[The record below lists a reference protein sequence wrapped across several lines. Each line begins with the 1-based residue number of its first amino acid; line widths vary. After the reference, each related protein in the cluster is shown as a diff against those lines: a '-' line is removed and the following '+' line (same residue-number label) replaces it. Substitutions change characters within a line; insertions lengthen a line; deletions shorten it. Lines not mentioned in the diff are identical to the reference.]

1 MSLITRCP
9 ACGTMFKVVADQLK
23 VSQGWVR
30 CGHCAE
36 VFDAATHLLPRE
48 PASLEPA
55 GLVPAGLVPVASAL
69 DADEQ
74 EVMLAS
80 PLQET
85 AQAQPQSVGAPENSL
100 VELVLLKPALPEA
113 DDAPD
118 SAGDFDPAS
127 WKLAQHDGAQEQVQE
142 VQSGWDASAAS
153 ADLPPRLQ
161 ALVHTATLDEA
172 GPASPVV
179 VQAHVVDVD
188 SSDFDA
194 LPDVSFVRDARRKAF
209 WTRPQVRRSLAAL
222 SVLLLALL
230 ALQWVIQQ
238 KDSLAARNPSFGP
251 LLQTLCSALGCDTR
265 PPRHIESLV
274 IDSSSFNRLGPDAY
288 RLNFSLKNNAAA
300 ALEMPSL
307 EVTLTDAQDQAL
319 VRRVLGPA
327 LFGAGSTALAAH
339 AELAGAVTMKVSAD
353 GGLATPA
360 SLPSSASAVPLR
372 VAGYRVL
379 AFYP

>member
-36 VFDAATHLLPRE
+36 VFDAATHLLPRK
-48 PASLEPA
+48 STIIEPA
-55 GLVPAGLVPVASAL
+55 GLTLPDPLAAFAP

-74 EVMLAS
+74 EA
-80 PLQET
+80 
-85 AQAQPQSVGAPENSL
+85 AQAPQPSVSSL
-100 VELVLLKPALPEA
+100 VELVLLKPALSET
-113 DDAPD
+113 DEAPD
-118 SAGDFDPAS
+118 SAADFDPAR
-127 WKLAQHDGAQEQVQE
+127 WKLAQYAAAQETMQE
-142 VQSGWDASAAS
+142 VHSGWDPSAAS
-153 ADLPPRLQ
+153 SDLPPSLQ
-161 ALVHTATLDEA
+161 ALVHTATLDETDL
-172 GPASPVV
+172 ASPVV
-179 VQAHVVDVD
+179 AQARMVDVE

-194 LPDVSFVRDARRKAF
+194 LPDVSFVRDARRKVF
-209 WTRPQVRRSLAAL
+209 WTRPLVRRSLTAL

-238 KDSLAARNPSFGP
+238 KDNLAARDARLGP
-251 LLQTLCSALGCDTR
+251 LLQSLCSELGCDIRT
-265 PPRHIESLV
+265 PRHIESLV

-288 RLNFSLKNNAAA
+288 RLNFSLKNTAAA
-300 ALEMPSL
+300 ALEMPFL

-319 VRRVLGPA
+319 VRRVLAPA
-327 LFGAGSTALAAH
+327 LFGASSNALAAH
-339 AELAGAVTMKVSAD
+339 SEHAGAVTMKVSAD
-353 GGLATPA
+353 SGLANF
-360 SLPSSASAVPLR
+360 SSASATPLR

>member
-36 VFDAATHLLPRE
+36 VFDAATHILPRE
-48 PASLEPA
+48 PASLEPVA
-55 GLVPAGLVPVASAL
+55 LVP
-69 DADEQ
+69 DADDQ
-74 EVMLAS
+74 EVTLAS

-85 AQAQPQSVGAPENSL
+85 EEAHAPQPSPSAPAPSL
-100 VELVLLKPALPEA
+100 VDLVLLKPALPEA

-118 SAGDFDPAS
+118 RAADFDPAS
-127 WKLAQHDGAQEQVQE
+127 WKLAQHDGGQEQVQE
-142 VQSGWDASAAS
+142 LQPGWDTRATAPG
-153 ADLPPRLQ
+153 DLPPRLQ
-161 ALVHTATLDEA
+161 ELVHTAALDDS
-172 GPASPVV
+172 GLASPL
-179 VQAHVVDVD
+179 VQEARLADVAT
-188 SSDFDA
+188 SDFDA

-209 WTRPQVRRSLAAL
+209 WTQPLARRSLAGL
-222 SVLLLALL
+222 SVVLLALL
-230 ALQWVIQQ
+230 ALQWVIHQ
-238 KDSLAARNPSFGP
+238 KDTLAARDPRFTP
-251 LLQTLCSALGCDTR
+251 LLQTLCSALGCDIR

-288 RLNFSLKNNAAA
+288 RLNFSLKSTAAA
-300 ALEMPSL
+300 PLEMPSL

-319 VRRVLGPA
+319 VRRVLAPA
-327 LFGAGSTALAAH
+327 QYGATSVTLAAH
-339 AELAGAVTMKVSAD
+339 SELAGAVSMKVSA
-353 GGLATPA
+353 GGGQANAA
-360 SLPSSASAVPLR
+360 SPPSSTSAAPPAPLR

>member
-48 PASLEPA
+48 SASLEPA
-55 GLVPAGLVPVASAL
+55 GLETAVLAP

-74 EVMLAS
+74 EDTLAS
-80 PLQET
+80 PLQESAE
-85 AQAQPQSVGAPENSL
+85 AQALQHLVSAPNSSL
-100 VELVLLKPALPEA
+100 VELVLLKPALSET
-113 DDAPD
+113 DDARD
-118 SAGDFDPAS
+118 SAADFDPAS
-127 WKLAQHDGAQEQVQE
+127 WKLVQHDGWQEQVQE
-142 VQSGWDASAAS
+142 VQSGWDNRPTAPG
-153 ADLPPRLQ
+153 DLPPRLQ
-161 ALVHTATLDEA
+161 ELVHTATLDEA
-172 GPASPVV
+172 GLASPVV
-179 VQAHVVDVD
+179 AQARVEDAE

-194 LPDVSFVRDARRKAF
+194 LSDVSFVREARRKAL
-209 WTRPQVRRSLAAL
+209 WTRPLVGRSLAAL

-238 KDSLAARNPSFGP
+238 KDSLAARNPRVGP
-251 LLQTLCSALGCDTR
+251 LLQTLCSALGCDIR

-288 RLNFSLKNNAAA
+288 RLNFSLKNTAAA

-319 VRRVLGPA
+319 VRRVLAPA
-327 LFGAGSTALAAH
+327 LFGAGSVTLAAH
-339 AELAGAVTMKVSAD
+339 SELAGAVTMKVSAD
-353 GGLATPA
+353 GDLANAA
-360 SLPSSASAVPLR
+360 SLPSSASAAPLR